1 MALITSGALPPE
13 RMRIMAGKTTKEE
26 QPSSATTV
34 QVGDQATTV
43 EGDVNVA
50 IDWDK
55 WPDRGPLTRD
65 ADDD

>member
-1 MALITSGALPPE
+1 
-13 RMRIMAGKTTKEE
+13 MAGKTTKEE